1 MMDVEVGQW
10 DTGKGGDMCYIMD
23 VAVGQW
29 DSGTQDKVV
38 LCVFYDGYSSGSV
51 GHRTR

>member
-1 MMDVEVGQW
+1 V
-10 DTGKGGDMCYIMD
+10 CYIID

-29 DSGTQDKVV
+29 DSGTQYEVV
-38 LCVFYDGYSSGSV
+38 LCVFYDGCISGTV